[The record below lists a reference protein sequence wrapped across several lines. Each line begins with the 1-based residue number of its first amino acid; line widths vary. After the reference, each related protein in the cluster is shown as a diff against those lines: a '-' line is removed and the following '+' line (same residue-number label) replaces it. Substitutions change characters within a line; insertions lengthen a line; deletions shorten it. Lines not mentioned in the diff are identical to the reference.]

1 MSSLYK
7 EVTPK
12 IGGFYTASLFLEKQ
26 FFYFERRIV
35 LKLLEEFIQEK
46 GTVLPGNVLKVDAF
60 LNHQIDPV
68 LMQAMGNEFAKRF
81 QDFEITKIVTI
92 ESSGIAPA
100 VFAGL
105 ALSVPVVFAR
115 KKKSVTL
122 TDNLFT
128 STVYSYTKKESN
140 DISVSKQFLTADD
153 TILVIDDFL
162 ANGQAALGLLE
173 IAEHAGAKVAGVG
186 IVIEKS
192 FQQGRELLNKTG
204 IPVYSLARI
213 ASLENEEILF
223 LEEE

>member
-1 MSSLYK
+1 M
-7 EVTPK
+7 
-12 IGGFYTASLFLEKQ
+12 
-26 FFYFERRIV
+26 
-35 LKLLEEFIQEK
+35 KLLEEFIKEK

-60 LNHQIDPV
+60 LNHQIDPG
-68 LMQAMGNEFAKRF
+68 LMQEIGNEFAERF
-81 QDFEITKIVTI
+81 KGLGITKIVTI

-122 TDNLFT
+122 TENLYT
-128 STVYSYTKKESN
+128 SRVYSYTKKESN
-140 DISVSKQFLTADD
+140 DISVSKSFLTEAD

-173 IAEHAGAKVAGVG
+173 LAELAGVKVAGIG

-192 FQQGRELLNKTG
+192 FQQGRALLNQTG

-213 ASLENEEILF
+213 SSLENEEILF

>member
-7 EVTPK
+7 EVTKHFWWLLYCFSK
-12 IGGFYTASLFLEKQ
+12 IRGAV
-26 FFYFERRIV
+26 FYFERRIA
-35 LKLLEEFIQEK
+35 LKLLEEFIKEK

-60 LNHQIDPV
+60 LNHQIDPG
-68 LMQAMGNEFAKRF
+68 LMQEMGNEFAQRF
-81 QDFEITKIVTI
+81 NDLGITKIVTI

-122 TDNLFT
+122 TDNLYT

-140 DISVSKQFLTADD
+140 DISVSKQFLTGED

-173 IAEHAGAKVAGVG
+173 IAELAGAKVAGIG

-192 FQQGRELLNKTG
+192 FQQGRALLNKTG

>member
-1 MSSLYK
+1 M
-7 EVTPK
+7 
-12 IGGFYTASLFLEKQ
+12 
-26 FFYFERRIV
+26 
-35 LKLLEEFIQEK
+35 KLLEEFIQEK

-81 QDFEITKIVTI
+81 QDFGITKIVTI

-122 TDNLFT
+122 TDNLLT

-173 IAEHAGAKVAGVG
+173 IAEHAGAKVAGIG

-192 FQQGRELLNKTG
+192 FQQGRELLNKIG

>member
-81 QDFEITKIVTI
+81 QDFGITKIVTI

-100 VFAGL
+100 IFCRAR
-105 ALSVPVVFAR
+105 ALRTNRVCTQEKIS
-115 KKKSVTL
+115 
-122 TDNLFT
+122 
-128 STVYSYTKKESN
+128 
-140 DISVSKQFLTADD
+140 DI
-153 TILVIDDFL
+153 
-162 ANGQAALGLLE
+162 NGQF
-173 IAEHAGAKVAGVG
+173 IHKHC
-186 IVIEKS
+186 
-192 FQQGRELLNKTG
+192 
-204 IPVYSLARI
+204 
-213 ASLENEEILF
+213 LF
-223 LEEE
+223 VH